1 MTVQDIK
8 FPLVTLYYVWVS
20 FVYSL
25 SLNYAFSIQIE
36 NGIENAISFRN
47 PLPLARDK
55 TA

>member
-25 SLNYAFSIQIE
+25 SLNYAFSIQ
-36 NGIENAISFRN
+36 NGIENAISFPN